1 MRAFIITLIFISVIY
16 STTTYAQQRDVE
28 LTGMV
33 TDHQGEPLPG
43 VTIRVRNTQFGTV
56 TDTDGR
62 YLLRGRW
69 KDGENSTGRE
79 RRSLNGTTCIHNKR
93 AYRTGAVWGLFQK
106 NGFFCY
112 KNG

>member
-69 KDGENSTGRE
+69 KEGE
-79 RRSLNGTTCIHNKR
+79 II
-93 AYRTGAVWGLFQK
+93 VF
-106 NGFFCY
+106 FFCGNEDVRIKSIAGKKY
-112 KNG
+112 RMLPCSKIPSHWMKLL

>member
-69 KDGENSTGRE
+69 KEFQSIETNSF
-79 RRSLNGTTCIHNKR
+79 KP
-93 AYRTGAVWGLFQK
+93 
-106 NGFFCY
+106 
-112 KNG
+112 